1 MKKNTQQ
8 KFAKS
13 YKSLWLSLFISLALV
28 FVYLTA
34 RTSMRN
40 PNWQDNFRGAFAIYA
55 AYGIYFLSFG
65 FIPAIIVDY
74 RGLIHTKKSIHKW
87 WKIASLVIVQ
97 VIYLLVSWYILF
109 IYH

>member
-65 FIPAIIVDY
+65 FIGHCFLLINSIIIFIDNFDM
-74 RGLIHTKKSIHKW
+74 
-87 WKIASLVIVQ
+87 VIV
-97 VIYLLVSWYILF
+97 F
-109 IYH
+109 